1 MSSKGGTGRRGFL
14 KSVVLANAAMG
25 APVSAASAGIV
36 ARQAGCVITLTREL
50 ALTHANATTQSARWH
65 TISSALHQPGAR
77 GCSARSPQIASI
89 NFRSF
94 ASVAAITSRGS
105 SSPRRDA

>member
-77 GCSARSPQIASI
+77 GCSAPRVQGQGNGLGGACALQLGQLGFPQ
-89 NFRSF
+89 
-94 ASVAAITSRGS
+94 
-105 SSPRRDA
+105 